1 MIWRR
6 GGSCASLLRSLTLS
20 SPPPPVAHGTTDV
33 EKVRDDLAKNNFVT
47 KYKIIDMERKRK
59 EVRKKEEVVAGVL
72 ELISNILSGD
82 GGEENELTGMA

>member
-1 MIWRR
+1 
-6 GGSCASLLRSLTLS
+6 
-20 SPPPPVAHGTTDV
+20 
-33 EKVRDDLAKNNFVT
+33 VT